1 MKRRR
6 VRVRTGPKGIS
17 YWGPLLGSCSL
28 LRAPF
33 SAWEA
38 ARRRVGSHRPYLQR
52 WGFSGPGCSPD
63 RTLASVASGHLN
75 VSGAVAVLPR
85 RLFTTPLLSA
95 SPHCSVLLTTPL
107 LSASPHCSVLFTIL
121 FSAPLLTAL
130 SLPCGP
136 CGFPYPCWLP
146 SSVPCGCSLSWAE
159 SLAFA
164 GLAAALLQMPLVSSC
179 PPPCRSCLPAALVLS
194 ASGVRALQRQE
205 GFTSLVFSVSRFI
218 EEKTAALK

>member
-1 MKRRR
+1 MKRKR
-6 VRVRTGPKGIS
+6 VRVRTGPEGIS

-28 LRAPF
+28 LRVPF

-52 WGFSGPGCSPD
+52 WGFSGPGCSLD
-63 RTLASVASGHLN
+63 HTLASVASGHLN
-75 VSGAVAVLPR
+75 VSGALGQSCPRLPH
-85 RLFTTPLLSA
+85 PAA
-95 SPHCSVLLTTPL
+95 S
-107 LSASPHCSVLFTIL
+107 SPPL
-121 FSAPLLTAL
+121 FSGPLLTAL

-136 CGFPYPCWLP
+136 CDFPYPCRLP
-146 SSVPCGCSLSWAE
+146 SSVPCGCSVSWGE

-164 GLAAALLQMPLVSSC
+164 GLAAALLEIPLVSSC

-205 GFTSLVFSVSRFI
+205 GFRSLVLSVSRFI

>member
-1 MKRRR
+1 MGVFRPG
-6 VRVRTGPKGIS
+6 VLPGSHAGQCCLGAS
-17 YWGPLLGSCSL
+17 ECLGSCG
-28 LRAPF
+28 RPAPPP
-33 SAWEA
+33 A
-38 ARRRVGSHRPYLQR
+38 
-52 WGFSGPGCSPD
+52 
-63 RTLASVASGHLN
+63 
-75 VSGAVAVLPR
+75 PR

-194 ASGVRALQRQE
+194 ASGVIALQRQE